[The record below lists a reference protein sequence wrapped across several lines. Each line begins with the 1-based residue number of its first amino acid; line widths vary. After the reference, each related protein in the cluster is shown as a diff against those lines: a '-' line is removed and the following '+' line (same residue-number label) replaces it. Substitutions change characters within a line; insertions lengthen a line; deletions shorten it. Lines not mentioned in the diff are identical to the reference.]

1 MVLVNLSRTEK
12 YCEKKNQEKKALE
25 GISEKKALERHLR
38 EKRLGKASPTNKK
51 KILL

>member
-25 GISEKKALERHLR
+25 RHLR
-38 EKRLGKASPTNKK
+38 KKRLGKASPTNKK